1 MTGPVLSVLCS
12 AHGSPALSFS
22 LCAQLRPSL
31 FLTCL
36 CCLPASLLSLT
47 TTICLLS
54 TSLRTWSV
62 PDQPSQTDSQVTR
75 PPSVLDGALICRF
88 ERRQLGGQTIV
99 LRSGPAPWSAE
110 FHTPKTQLTAKAE
123 YSWWSRDGRSAS
135 RSHSKCFCYF

>member
-12 AHGSPALSFS
+12 AHGSPALSLS

-47 TTICLLS
+47 STICLLS

-75 PPSVLDGALICRF
+75 PPSVLDGPCRF
-88 ERRQLGGQTIV
+88 ERHQLGRQTIV